1 MRLLSSYNCTLLLQL
16 RVFLQADFA
25 VRSKD
30 TVVTIQKKHLTIGLK
45 GRPPIIDGELQHEI
59 KVEESTWVLEDGK
72 KLLINLEKVI
82 LLRKFILNM

>member
-1 MRLLSSYNCTLLLQL
+1 MFQL
-16 RVFLQADFA
+16 RVPLQADFT

-30 TVVTIQKKHLTIGLK
+30 VIVRIQKRYLTIGLK
-45 GRPPIIDGELQHEI
+45 GRLPIIDGELQHEI

-82 LLRKFILNM
+82 SLKENLS